1 MLRKAAL
8 VFLLLGAAAPAA
20 AQVQLNDPSV
30 VETVRAMRPGQYL
43 WAPEIAPA
51 GPVMI
56 IVSLRDQR
64 AYVYRNGLPIGISTV
79 STGKEGHATPT
90 GVFTVLQKRVDH
102 KSNLYNNAPMPY
114 MQRLTWGGIALH
126 AGNLPGYPASHGCI
140 RLPRAFAQKLYE
152 ITNLGL
158 TVVITDGDAVPRV
171 APGPGLR
178 SGPAEPGAGA
188 TRVQWHPQRAASGPV
203 SIVISETDRRII
215 VLRKGVEIGRAPAH
229 IEGGVR
235 QPAAYALQSVTNGD
249 FRWMKIALPGQAL
262 GATVLSADERAR
274 LSMPESFREKLAAI
288 LQPGTAV
295 VITRDSL
302 QSGDTGDATT
312 VIAEGED

>member
-1 MLRKAAL
+1 MRKTVLA
-8 VFLLLGAAAPAA
+8 FLLLGAAVPVA
-20 AQVQLNDPSV
+20 AQVRLNDPSV
-30 VETVRAMRPGQYL
+30 VETVRAMQPGQYL

-79 STGKEGHATPT
+79 STGKEGHVTPT
-90 GVFTVLQKRVDH
+90 GVFTILQKRVDH

-114 MQRLTWGGIALH
+114 MQRLTWDGIALH

-178 SGPAEPGAGA
+178 QGPVEPAAAAAEI
-188 TRVQWHPQRAASGPV
+188 QWHPRRAASGPV
-203 SIVISETDRRII
+203 AIVISDTDRSIV
-215 VLRKGVEIGRAPAH
+215 VLRNGVEIGRAPAH
-229 IEGGVR
+229 IEGGVG

-249 FRWMKIALPGQAL
+249 FRWMKIALPGQE
-262 GATVLSADERAR
+262 GAGTALSADERAR

-288 LQPGTAV
+288 LQPGTTV

-302 QSGDTGDATT
+302 QGSDTGDATT
-312 VIAEGED
+312 VIAEEEG